1 MFNEEISFFIKL
13 FSIVFLGLFSGVD
26 AETFSWQKSW
36 RVSSYVGII
45 WCVGRFSTTTSKY
58 LLTLHTEVL
67 LWNLQKRK
75 KNPFCSFLSNHWY
88 IHFPQDGYKIKILV
102 KFFKNVDFGILRKS
116 YEFLKWHFFPISKH
130 HARFFMYY
138 YCISIRSLLVNE
150 ISQCLIW
157 LHRYLLKKC
166 IK

>member
-1 MFNEEISFFIKL
+1 MQKHFPGKKVEEYRRM
-13 FSIVFLGLFSGVD
+13 LGLFGVSGDLALQQVN
-26 AETFSWQKSW
+26 TFLLYTQKCCSEICKK
-36 RVSSYVGII
+36 G
-45 WCVGRFSTTTSKY
+45 
-58 LLTLHTEVL
+58 
-67 LWNLQKRK
+67 K

>member
-58 LLTLHTEVL
+58 LLTIHRSAALKFAKKGKKIHFH
-67 LWNLQKRK
+67 QKI
-75 KNPFCSFLSNHWY
+75 CSFLSNHWY
-88 IHFPQDGYKIKILV
+88 ICLKMALKLKFWWNFLITLNLAFWGNNANFWNYTFFQFQSTMLGFLCTVFPFGRKRNKPMCYIITYWR
-102 KFFKNVDFGILRKS
+102 NV
-116 YEFLKWHFFPISKH
+116 
-130 HARFFMYY
+130 
-138 YCISIRSLLVNE
+138 
-150 ISQCLIW
+150 
-157 LHRYLLKKC
+157 
-166 IK
+166 